1 MIHGREESSFRAK
14 GVKIAEKIVY
24 LTEKLYIGPVQD
36 KIWSLKPLLASANKV
51 HKKIGQEAFKKM
63 AEVYGIRALAEIC
76 EEKFMKWDDKY
87 VYWTDI
93 LRI

>member
-63 AEVYGIRALAEIC
+63 AEDTGIRVLVELC
-76 EEKFMKWDDKY
+76 ESYNIK
-87 VYWTDI
+87 
-93 LRI
+93 